1 MKNVVI
7 VGSQWGDEGKG
18 KIVDWLSSEA
28 DVVIRFQGGHNA
40 GHTLV
45 IDGVTYKLRLLPSGI
60 VRKNKI
66 SVIGNGV
73 VVDPWAL
80 LEEIEEI
87 KSKGVVVDENNLI
100 LSESATLIMPYHKE
114 MDEIRE
120 DEAGDSKIGT
130 TRRGIG
136 PAYED
141 KVGRRSIRVMD
152 LASEENLENRLI
164 SALSHHN
171 AIRKG
176 LDKPIYKKNQL
187 KKDLLKIAPKI
198 LKYSK
203 QVWKKIDEYKLKKKK
218 ILFEGAQG
226 ILLDVDH
233 GTYPFVTSSNTVA
246 SSAATGSG
254 CGPNSINY
262 VLGITKAYT
271 TRVGEGPFPTEL
283 KDEVG
288 DHLGTVG
295 KEFGTVTSR
304 KRRCGWF
311 DGVLVRQTIKTS
323 GIDGIA
329 LTKLDVLDKL
339 EEIKMCI
346 GYEVNGNKIDYLP
359 AALDDQLKVKPIY
372 KTFKGWKSSTSGI
385 KEFEKL
391 PDNAK
396 IYIKELEEF
405 IEAKISSIS
414 TSPERKDTIL
424 LIDPFN

>member
-28 DVVIRFQGGHNA
+28 DVVIRFQGGNNA

-45 IDGVTYKLRLLPSGI
+45 IEGVTYKLRLLPSGI

-73 VVDPWAL
+73 VVDPWAFL
-80 LEEIEEI
+80 DEIEEI
-87 KSKGVVVDENNLI
+87 KSKGVDVNENNLI

-114 MDEIRE
+114 LDEIRE
-120 DEAGDSKIGT
+120 DAAGDSKIGT

-141 KVGRRSIRVMD
+141 KVGRRSVRVID
-152 LASEENLENRLI
+152 LASEENLDSRLT

-171 AIRKG
+171 SIRKG
-176 LDKPIYKKNQL
+176 LGKPVCDKNQL
-187 KKDLLKIAPKI
+187 KKDLLKVAPHI
-198 LKYSK
+198 LRYSK
-203 QVWKKIDEYKLKKKK
+203 QVWKKIDEFKSQKKK

-246 SSAATGSG
+246 ASAATGSG
-254 CGPNSINY
+254 CGPNSLNY
-262 VLGITKAYT
+262 ILGITKAYT

-283 KDEVG
+283 KDEIG
-288 DHLGTVG
+288 EHLGTVG

-311 DGVLVRQTIKTS
+311 DGVLVRQTIKIS

-346 GYEVNGNKIDYLP
+346 GYKIDGNQIDYLP
-359 AALDDQLKVKPIY
+359 ASLNDQLKVKPIY
-372 KTFKGWKSSTSGI
+372 KTFKGWNSSTSGI
-385 KEFEKL
+385 NKFEKL

-396 IYIKELEEF
+396 IYIKELENF

-424 LIDPFN
+424 LIDPFK